1 MTLVVFG
8 KRSSIVSDR
17 PSMKMPKM
25 DYCAEPNERSLE
37 PLVLTAPI
45 DHRT

>member
-1 MTLVVFG
+1 MTLVVG
-8 KRSSIVSDR
+8 NGSSIGSDR

-25 DYCAEPNERSLE
+25 DYRAEPNERSLK